1 MTSPAPARPLWQQ
14 LRQAWRLSW
23 KLYKHRNVPLWAQFS
38 VPIMISLAI
47 GSALALSGL
56 ASQGQLDQPRAWA
69 RALFQN
75 LVIAGSVSFVIFGGY
90 RALEWALP
98 EAWLNRINTD
108 SGWRAALFH
117 SGLNLL
123 MVVLGGA
130 LGLTLLG
137 RLVQVDLWTRLV
149 SQPGML
155 REFALLSLACT
166 TAASLLFWWRERRE
180 AEALRVTE
188 AQFRLLQAQIEP
200 HFLFNTLAHVH
211 CLMDEEPARAK
222 QMLEAFTDYLRSS
235 LGQLR
240 REDGC
245 LGEELDLAQTYL
257 ALMQTR
263 MDERLRYEID
273 LADPALRGLPLPPL
287 MLQPLLEN
295 AIHHGLEPRAA
306 GGRLQLRVR
315 ARDGRLELSVQDD
328 GQGLDAAARR
338 PRRGGQGMALE
349 NIRARLASRYGAAAA
364 LSLEPAPGGGTLARL
379 SLPLPLIR

>member
-1 MTSPAPARPLWQQ
+1 MHQPAPSPSVGQQ

-23 KLYKHRNVPLWAQFS
+23 KLYKHRDVPLWAQLC
-38 VPIMISLAI
+38 VPLGVALLVGGSLA
-47 GSALALSGL
+47 LAGL
-56 ASQGQLDQPRAWA
+56 ISQGRLAQPRAWA
-69 RALFQN
+69 WALFEN
-75 LVIAGSVSFVIFGGY
+75 LVIAGCVSFTIFAAY
-90 RALEWALP
+90 RLLERALP
-98 EAWLNRINTD
+98 EALLNRINAD
-108 SGWRAALFH
+108 RGWRAALLH
-117 SGLNLL
+117 TGLNLS

-130 LGLTLLG
+130 LGMSLLG
-137 RLVQVDLWTRLV
+137 LLLQMDLWGQLIRR
-149 SQPGML
+149 PGVL
-155 REFALLSLACT
+155 QEFLFIALLCT
-166 TAASLLFWWRERRE
+166 TTASLLFWWHERRE

-188 AQFRLLQAQIEP
+188 AQFKLLQAQIEP

-240 REDGC
+240 REDGR

-263 MDERLRYEID
+263 MDQRLRYEIE
-273 LADPALRGLPLPPL
+273 LADPALRELPLPPL

-295 AIHHGLEPRAA
+295 AIHHGLEPQAS
-306 GGRLQLRVR
+306 GGRLQLRVQ
-315 ARDGRLELSVQDD
+315 AQEGRLELSVQDD

-364 LSLEPAPGGGTLARL
+364 LSLESAPGGGTLARL
-379 SLPLPLIR
+379 SLPLP